1 MRKLEQSLWE
11 RYRERGDLEARR
23 LLLDQHLG
31 LVHHIARQI
40 AERVPDGVE
49 LDDLISAGTLGL
61 VLALES
67 FEPARKLAFSTYAT
81 PRIRGSILDDL
92 RSRDWVPRSVRS
104 KSRRIAAAVAQLE
117 AVLGRQPE
125 PFEIAR
131 VLGLDVATYWK
142 WQEDTENAVLLPLDG
157 PIGTRDQESA
167 TLEETLGDPGARKPD
182 AEVTKIEEVEALRG
196 AIGELPPK
204 ERTVLSLYYYE
215 ELNLRQIAEVLHL
228 TESRISQ
235 IRTQAL
241 NRLQG
246 MLRPEMATARTA

>member
-1 MRKLEQSLWE
+1 MRKLEVSLWE
-11 RYRERGDLEARR
+11 RYRERQDLEAREQ
-23 LLLDQHLG
+23 LLSQHLG

-49 LDDLISAGTLGL
+49 LDDLVSAGALGL

-67 FEPARKLAFSTYAT
+67 FEPARGLAFSTYAT

-92 RSRDWVPRSVRS
+92 RSRDWVPRSVRA
-104 KSRRIAAAVAQLE
+104 KSRKIQAAVAELE
-117 AVLGRQPE
+117 AVLGRSPE
-125 PFEIAR
+125 PAEVAKVI
-131 VLGLDVATYWK
+131 GIDVATYWK

-157 PIGTRDQESA
+157 PIGMRDHESA
-167 TLEETLGDPGARKPD
+167 TLEETLGDPSARVAD
-182 AEVTKIEEVEALRG
+182 VEVTKNEEVDALRD
-196 AIGELPPK
+196 AIGGLPAK

-241 NRLQG
+241 HRLQSVLSG
-246 MLRPEMATARTA
+246 PAEMPAR

>member
-1 MRKLEQSLWE
+1 MRKLEVSLWE
-11 RYRERGDLEARR
+11 RYREQGDLEARQQ
-23 LLLDQHLG
+23 LLDQHLG

-49 LDDLISAGTLGL
+49 LDDLVSAGALGL
-61 VLALES
+61 VLACES
-67 FEPARKLAFSTYAT
+67 FEPARGLAFSTYAT

-104 KSRRIAAAVAQLE
+104 KSRQIASAVAELE
-117 AVLGRQPE
+117 AVLGRSPE
-125 PFEIAR
+125 PAEVAS
-131 VLGLDVATYWK
+131 VLGIDVKTYWK

-157 PIGTRDQESA
+157 PIGMRDQESA
-167 TLEETLGDPGARKPD
+167 TLEETLPDSGARKAD
-182 AEVTKIEEVEALRG
+182 VDVTKNEEVDALRD
-196 AIGELPPK
+196 AIGDLPAK

-241 NRLQG
+241 QRLKSVLAQ
-246 MLRPEMATARTA
+246 PAEVSAK

>member
-1 MRKLEQSLWE
+1 MLKTEASLWQK
-11 RYRERGDLEARR
+11 YRENNDLEARR

-61 VLALES
+61 VLAQQS
-67 FEPARKLAFSTYAT
+67 FEPARGLAFSTYAT

-104 KSRRIAAAVAQLE
+104 KSRRIANAVSQLE
-117 AVLGRQPE
+117 AALGRHPE
-125 PFEIAR
+125 PEEIAV
-131 VLGLDVATYWK
+131 VLEIDVKTYWK

-157 PIGTRDQESA
+157 PVGVRDHESA
-167 TLEETLGDPGARKPD
+167 TLEETLGDGSAPD
-182 AEVTKIEEVEALRG
+182 AERNLTRSEEVNALRT
-196 AIGELPPK
+196 AISGLPPK

-241 NRLQG
+241 GRLKKS
-246 MLRPEMATARTA
+246 LTPSAR